1 MKNKLFAKTIA
12 ATMSVAMICGSI
24 SESVRYNPFIPNVK
38 AAGSDTAS
46 DKNDNWHIGYRYRSK
61 DVLYYKDDNVYN
73 REPDFS
79 LVIENTKSN
88 DSSIE
93 KTFKVEP
100 YTKYRF
106 SAMVSYSGYSDL
118 ENPNKKTGA
127 SIGIA
132 RSYSHSNYVN
142 TDGWTKAEFEFETKG
157 ENEVTLCLRNGA
169 YGGCCK
175 GKAYFSN
182 ICLEQIETEKTNKWN
197 ILAVAFQQVDV
208 KDLKGKENIIRKKDG
223 VDTQC
228 LTKDDIDLIG
238 INLKKLKCELPE
250 MSDGLWD
257 IDSVDYCLVKSSDS
271 QIADELKDLDTA
283 AYKDEINFFE
293 ASDTAV
299 LTDLRIRDDGV
310 IQIDPHTNEIEAIIE
325 PILKNKEY
333 DHIIFFSPFRDW
345 TGGVMGT
352 GGTFYCD
359 GTNFCQIPCKIPKD
373 YELEK
378 ERSFSQ
384 SGYVHELLHGMET
397 RSKSIDPEK
406 TANLHDNAIYG
417 YEKAGPNEWKEWYTA
432 YMRSD
437 LTGGRGI
444 APAVYL
450 TERTKYINVVSDDM
464 TVNEDDIKYKGAVFS
479 GKPKTLYL
487 AGEELDLSGAVI
499 SGTDL
504 DKAIPI
510 EKIDTLNT
518 SDFDNKKPGVYT
530 IYADLS
536 SYKTGLKASLDVQ
549 VVNEGDLIYGDADC
563 NGIVDMEDFVLLNKY
578 LKGNEVDLSVLAKR
592 NADVYN
598 PGSGITEDDAEAI
611 SKFLSYGEKLPV
623 TTTLKYGDV
632 NCDNIVDTED
642 VTFLESYLNGGNVR
656 ISAQGRINA
665 DVYNLGSGITE
676 DDLDTIN
683 NYISG
688 KTNLPLMTEL
698 LYGDVNCDGAVDS
711 KDPMLLQSYIDGDN
725 VRISAQGR
733 INADVYNPGSG
744 ITEDD
749 VDTINKYISGKANLP
764 LVTELLYGDVNCDGV
779 VDMEDDVL
787 LQSYIDGDNVR
798 ISAQGKINADVFNPR
813 TEADIH
819 NPYSYL
825 DENDV
830 INIREYISGNTVLPV
845 ETKKPGD
852 VNCDGTV
859 DTKDSALLRA
869 YLKDKLTR
877 ISAQGIL
884 NANVYLTPDSD
895 LSKGDAEYIDKYISG
910 EVASLPAGV
919 ILGDV
924 DASGK
929 VDMDDYN
936 MVHDHIVGS
945 KTLSNKLEKVA
956 DVNGDG
962 LIDSKDDE
970 MILDHINGKKPLDEY
985 LTTITTTANTTTTTK
1000 TSSTT
1005 ATTVSKP
1012 SVTKEGDT
1020 NCDGKVDLA
1029 DAILIMQSLAN
1040 PNKYGIGGTADK
1052 PLTYQGK
1059 INGDVDKSTEGLTAN
1074 DALRIQEY
1082 LLHKVKS
1089 LDPRE

>member
-1 MKNKLFAKTIA
+1 MKGKFFAKAIA
-12 ATMSVAMICGSI
+12 AAMSLAMIGGSI
-24 SESVRYNPFIPNVK
+24 SGSVRYNHFTPNVK
-38 AAGSDTAS
+38 AADAAS
-46 DKNDNWHIGYRYRSK
+46 EKNDNWHIGYRYRSK
-61 DVLYYKDDNVYN
+61 DVLYCKDENVCN
-73 REPDFS
+73 RESDFS

-106 SAMVSYSGYSDL
+106 SAMVRYSGYSDL
-118 ENPNKKTGA
+118 ENPDKKTGA

-132 RSYSHSNYVN
+132 RSYSHSNYIN
-142 TDGWTKAEFEFETKG
+142 TDVWTKAEFEFKTKG
-157 ENEVTLCLRNGA
+157 ENEVTLCLRNGT
-169 YGGCCK
+169 YGNCCK

-182 ICLEQIETEKTNKWN
+182 IRLEQIETEKTNKWN

-238 INLKKLKCELPE
+238 TNLKKLKEALPE
-250 MSDGLWD
+250 MSDGLWE
-257 IDSVDYCLVKSSDS
+257 IDSVDFCLVKSSHS
-271 QIADELKDLDTA
+271 KISSELNDIDTS
-283 AYKDEINFFE
+283 AYKDAVNCFK
-293 ASDTAV
+293 ASDTVV
-299 LTDLRIRDDGV
+299 LTELRIRDDGV
-310 IQIDPHTNEIEAIIE
+310 VQIDPHTNEIEAVIE
-325 PILKNKEY
+325 PVLKNKEY
-333 DHIIFFSPFRDW
+333 DHIIFFAPFRDW

-359 GTNFCQIPCKIPKD
+359 GTNYCQMPCKIPKD

-406 TANLHDNAIYG
+406 TANLHDNSIYG
-417 YEKAGPNEWKEWYTA
+417 YYTSGPNEWQEWYTA

-450 TERTKYINVVSDDM
+450 TDRTKYINVVSDDM
-464 TVNEDDIKYKGAVFS
+464 TVNEDEIKYKGAVFS
-479 GKPKTLYL
+479 VQPKTLYL
-487 AGEELDLSGAVI
+487 VGEDLDLSGAVI

-504 DKAIPI
+504 DKAIPL
-510 EKIDTLNT
+510 EKADKLDT
-518 SDFDNKKPGVYT
+518 SDFDNTKPGVYT

-549 VVNEGDLIYGDADC
+549 VVNEKDLIYGDADC
-563 NGIVDMEDFVLLNKY
+563 NGRVDTEDIVLLNKY
-578 LKGNEVDLSVLAKR
+578 IKGSETNLSILARR

-598 PGSGITEDDAEAI
+598 PGSGITEDDAETI
-611 SKFLSYGEKLPV
+611 SKFLSYGEKIPV
-623 TTTLKYGDV
+623 TTTLRYGDV
-632 NCDNIVDTED
+632 NCDGTVDTED
-642 VTFLESYLNGGNVR
+642 VAFLQNSLNDGNVR

-665 DVYNLGSGITE
+665 DVYNPGSGITE
-676 DDLDTIN
+676 DDVDTIN

-688 KTNLPLMTEL
+688 KSNLPLVTEL
-698 LYGDVNCDGAVDS
+698 LYGDVNCDGVVDT
-711 KDPMLLQSYIDGDN
+711 KDTMLLRSYIDGDN

-749 VDTINKYISGKANLP
+749 TDTISKYISGKANLP

-779 VDMEDDVL
+779 VDTKDTIL
-787 LQSYIDGDNVR
+787 LQSYIDGDDVR
-798 ISAQGKINADVFNPR
+798 ITAQGKINADVFNPR

-825 DENDV
+825 DKND
-830 INIREYISGNTVLPV
+830 IISIQEYLSGNISFPV

-859 DTKDSALLRA
+859 DTEDSALLRA
-869 YLKDKLTR
+869 YLGDKLTR
-877 ISAQGIL
+877 ISAQGIT
-884 NANVYLTPDSD
+884 NANVYLTPDTD

-910 EVASLPAGV
+910 EAASLPVSV

-936 MVHDHIVGS
+936 MIHDHIIGS
-945 KTLSNKLEKVA
+945 KTLSNKVEKVA

-962 LIDSKDDE
+962 AVDSKDDE
-970 MILDHINGKKPLDEY
+970 MVLEHVNGNKPLEEY
-985 LTTITTTANTTTTTK
+985 LTTTTTQTVTTTTT
-1000 TSSTT
+1000 TSKL
-1005 ATTVSKP
+1005 TV
-1012 SVTKEGDT
+1012 TMAGDT
-1020 NCDGKVDLA
+1020 NCDGKVELA
-1029 DAILIMQSLAN
+1029 DAILIMQALAN
-1040 PNKYGIGGTADK
+1040 PNKYGENGTDSK
-1052 PLTYQGK
+1052 HMKTQGK
-1059 INGDVDKSTEGLTAN
+1059 INGDVDKSIEGLTAN

-1082 LLHKVKS
+1082 LLGKIQVLS
-1089 LDPRE
+1089 TTVL

>member
-1 MKNKLFAKTIA
+1 MKNRLFAKTIA
-12 ATMSVAMICGSI
+12 ATMSVAMIGGSI
-24 SESVRYNPFIPNVK
+24 SHYVQYNHFMQNAK
-38 AAGSDTAS
+38 AAESDTAS
-46 DKNDNWHIGYRYRSK
+46 EKNDKWHMGYRYRSK
-61 DVLYYKDDNVYN
+61 DVLCYKDDNVYN

-106 SAMVSYSGYSDL
+106 TAMVRYSGYSDL
-118 ENPNKKTGA
+118 ENPDKKTGA

-142 TDGWTKAEFEFETKG
+142 TDGWTKAEFEFKTKA
-157 ENEVTLCLRNGA
+157 ENEVTLCLRNGT
-169 YGGCCK
+169 YGNCCK

-182 ICLEQIETEKTNKWN
+182 IRLEQIETEKTNKWN

-208 KDLKGKENIIRKKDG
+208 KDLKGKENILHKKDG

-228 LTKDDIDLIG
+228 LTKNDIDLIG
-238 INLKKLKCELPE
+238 TNLKKLKDSLPE
-250 MSDGLWD
+250 MSDGLWE
-257 IDSVDYCLVKSSDS
+257 IDSIDYCLVKSSDP
-271 QIADELKDLDTA
+271 QIASELKDIDNT
-283 AYKDEINFFE
+283 AYKDEINCFE

-299 LTDLRIRDDGV
+299 LTDIRIRDDGV
-310 IQIDPHTNEIEAIIE
+310 VQLDPHTNEIEAIIE

-359 GTNFCQIPCKIPKD
+359 GINFCQIPCKIPKD

-406 TANLHDNAIYG
+406 TANLHDNSNYG
-417 YEKAGPNEWKEWYTA
+417 FDTAGPNEWKEWYTA

-450 TERTKYINVVSDDM
+450 TDRTKYINIVSDDM
-464 TVNEDDIKYKGAVFS
+464 TVNEDEIKYKGAVFS
-479 GKPKTLYL
+479 VQPKTLYL
-487 AGEELDLSGAVI
+487 VGEDLDLSGAVI

-504 DKAIPI
+504 DKTIPV
-510 EKIDTLNT
+510 EKINTLDT
-518 SDFDNKKPGVYT
+518 SAFDNTKPGVYT

-536 SYKTGLKASLDVQ
+536 NYKAGLKASMDVQ
-549 VVNEGDLIYGDADC
+549 VVNEKDLIYGDADC
-563 NGIVDMEDFVLLNKY
+563 NGRVDIDDFAFLNMY
-578 LKGNEVDLSVLAKR
+578 LKGNETNLSILARR

-598 PGSGITEDDAEAI
+598 PGSGITEDDAETI
-611 SKFLSYGEKLPV
+611 SKLISYGEKLPV
-623 TTTLKYGDV
+623 TTMLKYGDV
-632 NCDNIVDTED
+632 NCDDIVDTED
-642 VTFLESYLNGGNVR
+642 VAFLKSYLNDGNVR

-665 DVYNLGSGITE
+665 DVYNPGSGITK

-683 NYISG
+683 KYISG
-688 KTNLPLMTEL
+688 KVNLPLVTEL
-698 LYGDVNCDGAVDS
+698 LYGDVNCDGVVDME
-711 KDPMLLQSYIDGDN
+711 DPVLLQSYINGEN

-749 VDTINKYISGKANLP
+749 TDTINKYISGKANLP

-779 VDMEDDVL
+779 VDTEDPVL
-787 LQSYIDGDNVR
+787 LQSYINGENVR
-798 ISAQGKINADVFNPR
+798 ISAQGRINADVFNPR

-825 DENDV
+825 DKNDV
-830 INIREYISGNTVLPV
+830 INIQGYLSGNAAFPS

-852 VNCDGTV
+852 VNCDGNV
-859 DTKDSALLRA
+859 DTEDSALLRS
-869 YLKDKLTR
+869 YLQDKLTR
-877 ISAQGIL
+877 ISAQGIS
-884 NANVYLTPDSD
+884 NANVYITPDVD

-910 EVASLPAGV
+910 EITSLPTDV

-924 DASGK
+924 DGSGK
-929 VDMDDYN
+929 VDKDDYN
-936 MVHDHIVGS
+936 MIHNHIIGS
-945 KTLSNKLEKVA
+945 KSLSNKVEKVA

-962 LIDSKDDE
+962 MIDSKDDE
-970 MILDHINGKKPLDEY
+970 MILDHINGNKPLDEY
-985 LTTITTTANTTTTTK
+985 LTTTTTTAKTTTTQTPATTTTT
-1000 TSSTT
+1000 
-1005 ATTVSKP
+1005 VPKP
-1012 SVTKEGDT
+1012 PVTKEGDT
-1020 NCDGKVDLA
+1020 NCDGKVELA
-1029 DAILIMQSLAN
+1029 DAILIMQALAN
-1040 PNKYGIGGTADK
+1040 PNKYGENGTDSK
-1052 PLTYQGK
+1052 HMKTQGK

-1082 LLHKVKS
+1082 LLGKIQKLTTTV
-1089 LDPRE
+1089 